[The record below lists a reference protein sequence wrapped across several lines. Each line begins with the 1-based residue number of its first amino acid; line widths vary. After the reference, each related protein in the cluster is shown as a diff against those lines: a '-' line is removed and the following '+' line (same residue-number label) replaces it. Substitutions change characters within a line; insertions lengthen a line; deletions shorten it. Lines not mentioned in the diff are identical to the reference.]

1 MVERRMESRLSLIL
15 RVGVVMSAALMV
27 IGLAINQLTGDISCP
42 TGILTLEWILFGD
55 PFLAPSH
62 ILFMGFIVLIATPVA
77 RIVYSAASFT
87 MRRDYVYAV
96 MTFLV
101 LLVLVFSF
109 TMEAGG

>member
-1 MVERRMESRLSLIL
+1 MVERRMKSRLSLIL

-27 IGLAINQLTGDISCP
+27 LGLAVNQLTGDVSFP
-42 TGILTLEWILFGD
+42 TGILTSEWILFGN

-62 ILFMGFIVLIATPVA
+62 ILFMGFMVLLATPVA

-96 MTFLV
+96 LTYLV

-109 TMEAGG
+109 TMGVGG